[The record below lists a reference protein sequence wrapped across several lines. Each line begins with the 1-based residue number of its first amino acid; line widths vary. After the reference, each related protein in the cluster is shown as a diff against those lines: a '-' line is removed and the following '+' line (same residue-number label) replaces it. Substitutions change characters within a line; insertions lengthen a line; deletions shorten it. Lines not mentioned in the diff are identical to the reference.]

1 LAASN
6 LRTMVNVLNRGGHL
20 SIRGNRVVSGGVERN
35 SNRNGKPNNRR
46 VDAQS
51 QVNNDN
57 IGNSNGGANSVNS
70 NSNSSF
76 QRGGGPHGNQ
86 TGGQRG
92 RNQGQGRGSRGYGQG
107 RNGWRGRGGRR

>member
-1 LAASN
+1 MAASN

-57 IGNSNGGANSVNS
+57 IGNSNGGANSVNTY
-70 NSNSSF
+70 SNSSF
-76 QRGGGPHGNQ
+76 QQGVVPRVTRRGD
-86 TGGQRG
+86 R
-92 RNQGQGRGSRGYGQG
+92 
-107 RNGWRGRGGRR
+107 